1 MESKKRIGVMLDC
14 SRNAVMRP
22 SAVKNYMDIL
32 SKMGYNMLMLYTED
46 TYEVEGEPFFGYLR
60 GRYSENELKDIA
72 DYGEQVGIEVI
83 PCIQTL
89 AHLNQIF
96 RWSCYKSINDT
107 EDILLADCDRT
118 YELIEKMFKSIRR
131 CFKTDIVHIGMDEAH
146 NVGLGKYF
154 KEHGLADRF
163 SLLSR
168 HLKRV
173 SEIAERYG
181 FKPIMWSDMFFRLA
195 NGGDYCCSSPDIVT
209 KDIAALVPEN
219 VSLVYWDYYTREKNK
234 YDVMIEAHKR
244 FNKPVWFAGGAWMWK
259 GFSPDNEISIKRTRL
274 AMQSCR
280 DNNVDNIFM
289 TCWGDNGAEAS
300 YYSVMPTL
308 YYAVSVLKGIEDE
321 QEIRSGFFDMFGIKF
336 DDYMKLDLPS
346 KLREKSHDAVY
357 NPDKLMFYSDPFLG
371 IYDHSFEGDG
381 SREEDMY
388 RSYADELDKL
398 KDAPKFGYLFE
409 TAAALCKFLSYK
421 YALGRKTRS
430 AYGQKNRSA
439 LKELLGTY
447 DKCVETLDVF
457 YDAFRKQWYKEK
469 KGNGFEVQDVRIGGL
484 KQRLISCRSRLSDY
498 ICGRIECIEEL
509 EEQLI
514 DLGDTGLVNCWSRWT
529 PAVL

>member
-14 SRNAVMRP
+14 SRNAVMKP
-22 SAVKNYMDIL
+22 SSVKNYMDIL

-46 TYEVEGEPFFGYLR
+46 TYEVEDEPFFGYLR

-154 KEHGLADRF
+154 KEHGPVDRF

-195 NGGDYCCSSPDIVT
+195 NGGDYYCSRSDIVT
-209 KDIAALVPEN
+209 DDIAALVPEN
-219 VSLVYWDYYTREKNK
+219 VSLVYWD
-234 YDVMIEAHKR
+234 
-244 FNKPVWFAGGAWMWK
+244 
-259 GFSPDNEISIKRTRL
+259 
-274 AMQSCR
+274 
-280 DNNVDNIFM
+280 
-289 TCWGDNGAEAS
+289 
-300 YYSVMPTL
+300 
-308 YYAVSVLKGIEDE
+308 
-321 QEIRSGFFDMFGIKF
+321 
-336 DDYMKLDLPS
+336 
-346 KLREKSHDAVY
+346 
-357 NPDKLMFYSDPFLG
+357 
-371 IYDHSFEGDG
+371 
-381 SREEDMY
+381 
-388 RSYADELDKL
+388 
-398 KDAPKFGYLFE
+398 
-409 TAAALCKFLSYK
+409 
-421 YALGRKTRS
+421 
-430 AYGQKNRSA
+430 
-439 LKELLGTY
+439 
-447 DKCVETLDVF
+447 
-457 YDAFRKQWYKEK
+457 
-469 KGNGFEVQDVRIGGL
+469 
-484 KQRLISCRSRLSDY
+484 
-498 ICGRIECIEEL
+498 
-509 EEQLI
+509 
-514 DLGDTGLVNCWSRWT
+514 
-529 PAVL
+529 